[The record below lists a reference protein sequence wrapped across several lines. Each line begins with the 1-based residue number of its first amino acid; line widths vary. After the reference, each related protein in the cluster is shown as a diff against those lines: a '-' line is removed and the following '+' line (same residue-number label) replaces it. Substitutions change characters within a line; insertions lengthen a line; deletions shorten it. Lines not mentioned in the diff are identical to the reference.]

1 MYRVKNLQE
10 KPEVQKA
17 VSRLAIVGRYVLT
30 PEIFEHLET
39 LTRKAGKEEIQL
51 THGLQ
56 LMAQKN
62 RLLAVKLRGMRF
74 DIGDWVDYLT
84 ANIYFGLQDE
94 DLRDD
99 LVQRLRELMP
109 CP

>member
-1 MYRVKNLQE
+1 
-10 KPEVQKA
+10 
-17 VSRLAIVGRYVLT
+17 
-30 PEIFEHLET
+30 
-39 LTRKAGKEEIQL
+39 
-51 THGLQ
+51 
-56 LMAQKN
+56 MAQKN